1 ADQRMRI
8 AMAGVQFDVQDVAL
22 RDEKL
27 TAAKHV
33 IDHTVAAEA
42 KKYFS
47 VAVILV
53 SHHEGTRL
61 PRVHQMQR
69 LNFEPRIAQ
78 AERVGIALAIQT
90 MHETQHEVAAR
101 LVVVWLMQYSRERG
115 VLHPRA
121 PASGVPAQ

>member
-1 ADQRMRI
+1 MRI

-33 IDHTVAAEA
+33 IDHSVAAEA
-42 KKYFS
+42 IKYFS

-61 PRVHQMQR
+61 TRAHEMQR
-69 LNFEPRIAQ
+69 RNFEPRIAQ
-78 AERVGIALAIQT
+78 AERVGIALAIQA

-101 LVVVWLMQYSRERG
+101 LVVVRSMQY
-115 VLHPRA
+115 PR
-121 PASGVPAQ
+121 Q